1 MKIRR
6 RFVAALGVAAFG
18 MAIAA
23 SWFVAAP
30 AVAARGELVLV
41 AGATGRTGKE
51 VVAQLVARKY
61 RVRALVRDAAKA
73 QGTFPAGVELV
84 VGDVRD
90 PASLAKSMKGVKYVI
105 STIGAGGGPRP
116 EAGNGPEEIDFQGV
130 ANLAGAAKKARVKHF
145 VLVSS
150 AAVTKAA
157 DYPLAFMRPILAAK
171 FKGENALRASGVP
184 YTVIRPGGLVDE
196 AGGAKIVQFSQGDKS
211 TGRIPRA
218 DVALVCIEA
227 LGRRGAQRKTFEIL
241 SGSGA
246 PPQDFARDFAALAV
260 DPAL

>member
-1 MKIRR
+1 MKISRR
-6 RFVAALGVAAFG
+6 VLAALGL
-18 MAIAA
+18 AIAA
-23 SWFVAAP
+23 SAFSTAPTLAAG
-30 AVAARGELVLV
+30 GELVLV

-51 VVAQLVARKY
+51 VVTQLVARNY

-84 VGDVRD
+84 SRRR
-90 PASLAKSMKGVKYVI
+90 ARSSRSLAKSMKGVKYVI
-105 STIGAGGGPRP
+105 STIGAGGGPRG
-116 EAGNGPEEIDFQGV
+116 EVGNGPEEIDFQGV
-130 ANLAGAAKKARVKHF
+130 ANLAAAAKKARVKHF

-157 DYPLAFMRPILAAK
+157 DYPMAFMRPILAAK

-184 YTVIRPGGLVDE
+184 YTIIRPGGLVDE
-196 AGGAKIVQFSQGDKS
+196 AGGAKIVQFSQGDQS

-241 SGSGA
+241 SGAGA
-246 PPQDFARDFAALAV
+246 PPQDFGRDFAALAA

>member
-1 MKIRR
+1 MKISRR
-6 RFVAALGVAAFG
+6 LLAALGL
-18 MAIAA
+18 AIAA
-23 SWFVAAP
+23 SAFSTAP
-30 AVAARGELVLV
+30 ALAAGGELVLV

-51 VVAQLVARKY
+51 VVSQLVARNY

-73 QGTFPAGVELV
+73 QGTFPAGVELA

-90 PASLAKSMKGVKYVI
+90 VASLAKSMKGVKYVI
-105 STIGAGGGPRP
+105 STIGAGGGPRA
-116 EAGNGPEEIDFQGV
+116 EAGNGPEEIDNQGV
-130 ANLAGAAKKARVKHF
+130 ANLAAAAKKARVKHF

-196 AGGAKIVQFSQGDKS
+196 AGGAKIVQFSQGDQS

-218 DVALVCIEA
+218 DVARVCIEA
-227 LGRRGAQRKTFEIL
+227 LGQRSAQRKTFEIL
-241 SGSGA
+241 SGAGA
-246 PPQDFARDFAALAV
+246 PPQDFAKDFAALAA